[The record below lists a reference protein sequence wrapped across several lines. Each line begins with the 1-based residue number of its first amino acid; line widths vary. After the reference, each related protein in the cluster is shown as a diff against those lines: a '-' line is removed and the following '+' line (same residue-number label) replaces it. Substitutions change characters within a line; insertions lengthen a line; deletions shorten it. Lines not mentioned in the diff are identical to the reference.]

1 MLYQSSGDIVK
12 QTDWHF
18 QKTKTKPK
26 AKKKKATNYN
36 FRPMRTYLRSDI
48 VDDHW
53 LLQGTEKWN
62 AIHWCCI
69 KKFQTFENSFNPLIF
84 WAGFYVCMDILS
96 LLHSS
101 IFGLF
106 ISIILYGAQIFPC
119 GQLNYYWMF
128 FTLFV
133 WLISILNLC
142 LIS

>member
-1 MLYQSSGDIVK
+1 MTFSKNKNKPQS
-12 QTDWHF
+12 Q
-18 QKTKTKPK
+18 
-26 AKKKKATNYN
+26 KKKATNYN

-96 LLHSS
+96 FLHSS
-101 IFGLF
+101 LFGLF
-106 ISIILYGAQIFPC
+106 ISIILNGAQIFPC

-128 FTLFV
+128 FTHFCMIDINIKSYLNIVTFV
-133 WLISILNLC
+133 
-142 LIS
+142 